1 MVESGKEPS
10 FNVNSSCVTGLGE
23 EALRLA
29 GDSADAI
36 DLAISGAQTVAL
48 ERKKLR
54 AEEDVY
60 RSQWDHQNL
69 MHRIYKDA
77 AALEARKG
85 TLFIKVSVS
94 VLLEGLLFEPVKF
107 EPQTSWFLCTLD
119 LHAVEHL

>member
-1 MVESGKEPS
+1 MSKSEENFN
-10 FNVNSSCVTGLGE
+10 FNVKSRYVTGLGE

-85 TLFIKVSVS
+85 MLNKGHVSPYCYKAFY
-94 VLLEGLLFEPVKF
+94 LNL
-107 EPQTSWFLCTLD
+107 
-119 LHAVEHL
+119 